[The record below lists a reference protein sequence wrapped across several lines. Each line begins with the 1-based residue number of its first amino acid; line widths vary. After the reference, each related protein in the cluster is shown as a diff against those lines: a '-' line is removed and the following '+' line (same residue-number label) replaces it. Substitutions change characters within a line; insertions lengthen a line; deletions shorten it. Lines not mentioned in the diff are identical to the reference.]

1 MKTVFIIFISV
12 FLICINLCK
21 AQSISFQINSIGNTP
36 NMTVSSLSFQLDQI
50 ANCLFVGNGLS
61 IYQTSIS
68 NAPFKLD
75 CIVPIKFDRLGLKI
89 FPNPIGNGP
98 KIQFLQKN
106 LSNTLF
112 NIRFYN
118 VEGKMVLE
126 QSKTG
131 FEMSSGVLLN
141 TTSLFAGNYIVQ
153 VLSANSVDLIQVIKQ
168 D

>member
-12 FLICINLCK
+12 FLSCINLCK

-36 NMTVSSLSFQLDQI
+36 NMTVSSLSFQLEQI

-61 IYQTSIS
+61 IYQTSLS
-68 NAPFKLD
+68 NAPFKMD

-131 FEMSSGVLLN
+131 FELSSGGILN

>member
-1 MKTVFIIFISV
+1 MKSVFNIFIPL
-12 FLICINLCK
+12 FLCCTNFCK

-36 NMTVSSLSFQLDQI
+36 NMTVSSLSFQLDHT

-61 IYQTSIS
+61 IYQTKLSS
-68 NAPFKLD
+68 TPFKLD
-75 CIVPIKFDRLGLKI
+75 CMVPINFEKLGLKI
-89 FPNPIGNGP
+89 FPNPIGNRP
-98 KIQFLQKN
+98 KIQFLNKN

-118 VEGKMVLE
+118 VEGKQVLE
-126 QSKTG
+126 LNKTG
-131 FEMSSGVLLN
+131 FELSAGVILN
-141 TTSLFAGNYIVQ
+141 TSSLFAGNYIIR